1 MALDRATMNTN
12 IASARYGKAKRAA
25 QIGMTATTL
34 LTLCMWLGPNRA
46 LFVVLV
52 AGGLWAR
59 FATCRRYP
67 AVAWMGFLRGL
78 FGR

>member
-1 MALDRATMNTN
+1 MNTN
-12 IASARYGKAKRAA
+12 IASARYDKAKRTA
-25 QIGMTATTL
+25 QIGVTATTF

-46 LFVVLV
+46 LF
-52 AGGLWAR
+52 GLWAW
-59 FATCRRYP
+59 FAMCRRYP